1 MTPRSSAVAVGGEV
15 ASQVEEPSGIMRRS
29 VWYIVVAV
37 LWLGPAGQPVRAE
50 LQPGQEAPDF
60 VLKSLQGRNLRLSEF
75 RGNVVL
81 LNFWAEWCNT
91 CRDQLP
97 ELQQL
102 HERYRQ
108 AGLVLLGV
116 SLGDDTGHAGEA
128 ARAQGATYD
137 VLADPDGQVSRLYGI
152 DKMPVTVLIDRDGN
166 FRQVYQGT
174 PPRGNRSYVDE
185 LRNLLKE

>member
-1 MTPRSSAVAVGGEV
+1 MG
-15 ASQVEEPSGIMRRS
+15 RS
-29 VWYIVVAV
+29 VWYIVVAA
-37 LWLGPAGQPVRAE
+37 LSLGLACQAARAE
-50 LQPGQEAPDF
+50 LQPGQDAPDF

-116 SLGDDTGHAGEA
+116 SLGDDTGHAREA
-128 ARAQGATYD
+128 MHAQGATYD
-137 VLADPDGQVSRLYGI
+137 VLADPGGQVSKLYGVE
-152 DKMPVTVLIDRDGN
+152 KMPLTVLIDRDGR
-166 FRQVYQGT
+166 FRQVYEG
-174 PPRGNRSYVDE
+174 PLPRGSGSYVEE